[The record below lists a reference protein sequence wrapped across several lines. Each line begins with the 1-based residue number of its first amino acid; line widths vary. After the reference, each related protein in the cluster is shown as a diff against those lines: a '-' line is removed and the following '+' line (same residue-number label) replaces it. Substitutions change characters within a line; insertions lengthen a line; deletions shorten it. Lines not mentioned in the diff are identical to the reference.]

1 MDIILSG
8 EIDSHGIDQFGNPSV
23 RMNSEALLNQSSDFV
38 KPAFDY
44 PERLVLPLTLD
55 IYHYYNAVL
64 LAPYL
69 QKLWTPTVVYL

>member
-44 PERLVLPLTLD
+44 PERLVLPLTLE
-55 IYHYYNAVL
+55 IY
-64 LAPYL
+64 
-69 QKLWTPTVVYL
+69 